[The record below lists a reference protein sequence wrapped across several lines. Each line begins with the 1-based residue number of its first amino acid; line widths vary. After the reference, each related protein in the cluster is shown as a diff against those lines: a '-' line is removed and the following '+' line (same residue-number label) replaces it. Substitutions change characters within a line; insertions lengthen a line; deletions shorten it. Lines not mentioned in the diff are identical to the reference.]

1 MDEDNGEDCGMK
13 ICYVVYREDNV
24 MVFDSQVLEYLQ
36 KIKDYPEVEEVTL
49 VLFRHEDHLFK
60 KKETEEKILHFVD
73 NCISFPSLPVLTMAQ
88 LNVNCGKLRRF
99 AERKYRDAD
108 KVAVICRGDLAAYV
122 GGKAFANMAQCR
134 VLYDNR
140 GLAFEESVMSHG
152 DKWTHKRNREIK
164 LRALKYARF
173 HCDTY
178 NFVTNSMRDYM
189 LDKYKFKQNAPYTII
204 PTLYKAAPLDPNE
217 LQKIQ
222 TRENWKAT
230 DYVITYVGSTAAW
243 QSTAQLVDIISRT
256 SCLSDNVRFMVL
268 TNGEIHELD
277 ALKDKLQDRLFI
289 KGVKHSEM
297 KYYLAMS
304 NIGIVIRDNNIV
316 NRVAAPTKIAE
327 YLTNGLKI
335 LYSGDIGIIT
345 DLKYLLGKEA
355 LIEYG
360 NGENWISTIEND
372 IKNPQKKV
380 SAKVVSYFDMHT
392 RQGETLEMLNA
403 AFDKEREVF

>member
-60 KKETEEKILHFVD
+60 KKETEEKTPSILQITVFL
-73 NCISFPSLPVLTMAQ
+73 SFASGAYNGTVECQ
-88 LNVNCGKLRRF
+88 LWETSEICR
-99 AERKYRDAD
+99 RKYRDAD

-256 SCLSDNVRFMVL
+256 SCLSDNVRV
-268 TNGEIHELD
+268 
-277 ALKDKLQDRLFI
+277 
-289 KGVKHSEM
+289 
-297 KYYLAMS
+297 
-304 NIGIVIRDNNIV
+304 
-316 NRVAAPTKIAE
+316 
-327 YLTNGLKI
+327 
-335 LYSGDIGIIT
+335 
-345 DLKYLLGKEA
+345 
-355 LIEYG
+355 YG
-360 NGENWISTIEND
+360 
-372 IKNPQKKV
+372 
-380 SAKVVSYFDMHT
+380 
-392 RQGETLEMLNA
+392 
-403 AFDKEREVF
+403 FDKW